1 MKKSGSY
8 LSSCSPPTKRI
19 RPSCT
24 RVFVCPNRSNDQ
36 IGCIELSDVD
46 LFGFALFHAARA
58 FLACSSLTNPLRASV
73 VATLNSQN
81 VFLVRSAFW
90 VPTCTILG
98 SRSPVPFEATLERVA
113 FSG

>member
-8 LSSCSPPTKRI
+8 LSSCSPPTKRM

-24 RVFVCPNRSNDQ
+24 RVSVCPNRSNDQ

-58 FLACSSLTNPLRASV
+58 FLACSSLTSPLRASV
-73 VATLNSQN
+73 LATLNSQN
-81 VFLVRSAFW
+81 AFLVRLGIRGSHLRHPGIAIAHTFW
-90 VPTCTILG
+90 GNLH
-98 SRSPVPFEATLERVA
+98 
-113 FSG
+113 